1 MIPEAGNKRVKIFL
15 EFVGRQVTA
24 ALPSLNLLKNERTH
38 HNGRARSVHACRRM
52 AEERA
57 KLDRRAMQA
66 VMISDRYSELVKK
79 SDDAI

>member
-1 MIPEAGNKRVKIFL
+1 
-15 EFVGRQVTA
+15 
-24 ALPSLNLLKNERTH
+24 
-38 HNGRARSVHACRRM
+38 M

-66 VMISDRYSELVKK
+66 AMISDRYSELVKK

>member
-1 MIPEAGNKRVKIFL
+1 
-15 EFVGRQVTA
+15 
-24 ALPSLNLLKNERTH
+24 
-38 HNGRARSVHACRRM
+38 M